1 MRKLVV
7 GEGGGRGLYIG
18 NNCELNPTE
27 NQYRYWEKLRA
38 EGENECEKIKMFIAH
53 NNKIIG
59 SYEQLRHIGTDKKPV
74 IKNSP
79 ETTIPIATNE

>member
-27 NQYRYWEKLRA
+27 NQYRY
-38 EGENECEKIKMFIAH
+38 
-53 NNKIIG
+53 
-59 SYEQLRHIGTDKKPV
+59 
-74 IKNSP
+74 
-79 ETTIPIATNE
+79 